1 LRKEPPVYPEDL
13 RYDETHEW
21 AKVEGDVATIGITNH
36 AQSELGDMVY
46 LELPAVGTEVTAGGE
61 FGVVESV
68 KAASDVYAPLS
79 GKIIEVNDAAV
90 EDPTAVNRDCYGEGW
105 LVKIEIKDA
114 SEVENLKSAAEYKE
128 FIGA

>member
-1 LRKEPPVYPEDL
+1 MYPEDL